1 MKKNIRKHDRV
12 YMNIRNVSMSA
23 VMAIITTI
31 NNQGYIASV
40 NDLHQYD
47 VDNDSFAFDVEMR
60 LTSQFDVYAYSSDWA
75 RMRKTCAAV
84 YAIVK
89 NDVLSRRYSSSAV
102 ALSFYRDADD
112 TMIHH
117 YTDFI
122 VDYSL
127 GDNDG
132 NVRFVRL
139 R

>member
-1 MKKNIRKHDRV
+1 MKNNTRKHDRV
-12 YMNIRNVSMSA
+12 YLNVSNISMSA
-23 VMAIITTI
+23 VVAIIATI
-31 NNQGYIASV
+31 NNQGYMASV

-60 LTSQFDVYAYSSDWA
+60 LTSQFDIYAHSSDWA
-75 RMRKTCAAV
+75 RMRKTCAAI

-89 NDVLSRRYSSSAV
+89 KDVLARRYSSAAI
-102 ALSFYRDADD
+102 ALSFYRDSDD
-112 TMIHH
+112 SMVHH

-132 NVRFVRL
+132 AVRFVRL